1 MQSFQNH
8 FLIAMPSLDDP
19 LFKRSVT
26 YICEHNDEGAMGIV
40 INHPLEVKV
49 ADLLKQL
56 EIEFDADSPAAH
68 AHVCAGGPVQHDRGF
83 VLHTTKPG
91 YGSSMSLSDEL
102 MVTTSKDILYDLTT
116 ANAPDKFILA
126 LGYAG
131 WTAGQLEQE
140 IADNSWLVIPA
151 EKGII
156 FDLSHADKWQSAT
169 ATIGIKPW
177 QLTNEAGHA

>member
-19 LFKRSVT
+19 LFKRSVA

-49 ADLLKQL
+49 ADLLQQL
-56 EIEFDADSPAAH
+56 QIEYNTESPAAT

-83 VLHTTKPG
+83 VLHTAKEG
-91 YGSSMSLSDEL
+91 YSSSMRLNDEL
-102 MVTTSKDILYDLTT
+102 MVTTSKDILFDLTT
-116 ANAPDKFILA
+116 DNAPEKFILA

-140 IADNSWLVIPA
+140 IADNAWLIIPA
-151 EKGII
+151 DSGII
-156 FDLSHADKWQSAT
+156 FDLTHAEKWQSAT
-169 ATIGIKPW
+169 AKIGIKPW

>member
-1 MQSFQNH
+1 MQNFQNH

-19 LFKRSVT
+19 LFKRSVA
-26 YICEHNDEGAMGIV
+26 YVCEHNDDGAMAIV

-56 EIEFDADSPAAH
+56 DIQHDTKSPAAS

-83 VLHTTKPG
+83 VLHTAKEG
-91 YGSSMSLSDEL
+91 YASSMRLSDSL
-102 MVTTSKDILYDLTT
+102 MVTTSKDILFDLTT
-116 ANAPDKFILA
+116 EHAPDKFILA

-140 IADNSWLVIPA
+140 MADNAWLLIPA
-151 EKGII
+151 DDAII
-156 FDLSHADKWQSAT
+156 FDMSHADKWQSAT
-169 ATIGIKPW
+169 AKIGIKPW